1 MATKKV
7 VKKVSVKKIAKKE
20 TDKIQKMAER
30 EIKKI
35 KKELIS
41 LEKKAATYIK
51 QNPGK
56 AAAATAAIGAA
67 IGAGLT
73 AMLTGRKK

>member
-7 VKKVSVKKIAKKE
+7 VKKASIKKLAVKE
-20 TDKIQKMAER
+20 TDKIQKMAEK
-30 EIKKI
+30 ELKKL
-35 KKELIS
+35 KKELVV
-41 LEKKAATYIK
+41 LEKKAANYIK